1 VDLNQLSRDFEAMMS
16 CMHVL
21 SSIAWGGFYGD
32 FAIYPAVDANLI
44 RRGSRKEPSGLGKR
58 SKRKVSADS
67 NSEIYRHPALREDP
81 TNPVRHK
88 LDKTLM

>member
-1 VDLNQLSRDFEAMMS
+1 MFYQALRGG
-16 CMHVL
+16 
-21 SSIAWGGFYGD
+21 GGFYGD
-32 FAIYPAVDANLI
+32 SAIYPAVDANFM
-44 RRGSRKEPSGLGKR
+44 RGSRKEPSGLGKR
-58 SKRKVSADS
+58 SKREVSADS